1 MSLMGNPAQK
11 SAIEHVG
18 SPLLVTAGPGS
29 GKTRV
34 ITERIKFLMKTGL
47 KPSEILCL
55 TFSEKAAGELKERL
69 QDDNEIKEKIDI
81 SEMQISTYHS
91 FCRNFLIDNTD
102 STGLGMKG
110 GILDRPM
117 FLVWGVQ
124 NIDKFKFDE
133 HIEIGNNAAELIEKM
148 IDGIS
153 VFNDELITPQDL
165 QSYVD
170 GKLKD
175 PETMKDVDE
184 FDYIHM
190 LDNLIKIYKEYV
202 KFKKEI
208 DVMDYDDLIVEANKL
223 LSNKKKLNV
232 RKNTQEKYKHILID
246 EFQDNNYAQFSIVK
260 KLSSNGNVTAVG
272 DADQNIYR
280 FQGAYTE
287 IFKDFKKTFP
297 DHTEILL
304 TKNWRNPKHVINVSN
319 QLLSQDKFRETK
331 EIVPTK
337 DDSQKVNVVE
347 CTSEFAQAEFIKNK
361 IKEIKKDN
369 PDYTFND
376 FAVLSR
382 KQRDGLNVAQILASE
397 GIPVKYIG
405 KSEIHNFPNAK
416 VLFAFLRIIA
426 NPMKSMT
433 SITRICQEY
442 GITEQNISKINH
454 EAIIRAR
461 SKTDGDYAFDVL
473 SDLKVTDL
481 TQQTELGEIF
491 SLIKEFIDLSKNNL
505 PSTTIYQII
514 RNKTDIYKKIANDDS
529 IENFIERSILDDV
542 INSAYDFEKI
552 NPQARIKEFLEFIDE
567 LQKFDIETKR
577 GDVDSEAVQVS
588 TIHKSKGLEFKTVF
602 IIDVA
607 TYKIP
612 LKYTAKPFYV
622 PRELASGVLPSA
634 EPKEEFL
641 REERRVL
648 YVGMTRTIESLF
660 LMYPTQYENRSRA
673 SKASK
678 FLQTLKPEKNDDVNF
693 IKYDSSSSETIS
705 TTFDAVDII
714 KNEQMTQVIKHLH
727 SEQYESAV
735 QKILDLGKI
744 GFFQKNKTTDGYSYE
759 KLLNQIPSDDIESK
773 LNGSKPEKIGFTK
786 KNLSFSKFE
795 TFAKCPKQF
804 WYQHI
809 LNALPENQESTVL
822 YKGSTFHEL
831 VEYSGI
837 RQKDGDTDDVKKL
850 LQELE
855 TKWDTTKYLTSP
867 IQKEKQDKQSLVP
880 ALESYQKWSSS
891 NPNEIIALELP
902 FTTYIG
908 GFQVNGVIDRVEKTP
923 DGEYVVIDYKTGG
936 KNKKVDATNSPQLNL
951 YALALKE
958 NPDFGKYPSKAIFFY
973 VEKPEG
979 EQLFE
984 YDVDPDKVA
993 EIKAIFEGYVKA
1005 ILDKDFEATPEMFAC
1020 KWCGYSDIC
1029 DEALK

>member
-1 MSLMGNPAQK
+1 MDMMSNNAQK

-175 PETMKDVDE
+175 PETMKDVEE

-190 LDNLIKIYKEYV
+190 LDNLVKIYKEYV

-223 LSNKKKLNV
+223 LSNKKKPNV
-232 RKNTQEKYKHILID
+232 LKNTQEKYKHILID

-331 EIVPTK
+331 KIEPTK

-361 IKEIKKDN
+361 IK
-369 PDYTFND
+369 
-376 FAVLSR
+376 
-382 KQRDGLNVAQILASE
+382 
-397 GIPVKYIG
+397 IG
-405 KSEIHNFPNAK
+405 
-416 VLFAFLRIIA
+416 
-426 NPMKSMT
+426 
-433 SITRICQEY
+433 
-442 GITEQNISKINH
+442 
-454 EAIIRAR
+454 
-461 SKTDGDYAFDVL
+461 
-473 SDLKVTDL
+473 
-481 TQQTELGEIF
+481 
-491 SLIKEFIDLSKNNL
+491 
-505 PSTTIYQII
+505 
-514 RNKTDIYKKIANDDS
+514 
-529 IENFIERSILDDV
+529 
-542 INSAYDFEKI
+542 
-552 NPQARIKEFLEFIDE
+552 
-567 LQKFDIETKR
+567 
-577 GDVDSEAVQVS
+577 
-588 TIHKSKGLEFKTVF
+588 
-602 IIDVA
+602 
-607 TYKIP
+607 
-612 LKYTAKPFYV
+612 
-622 PRELASGVLPSA
+622 
-634 EPKEEFL
+634 
-641 REERRVL
+641 
-648 YVGMTRTIESLF
+648 
-660 LMYPTQYENRSRA
+660 RA
-673 SKASK
+673 SCR
-678 FLQTLKPEKNDDVNF
+678 E
-693 IKYDSSSSETIS
+693 
-705 TTFDAVDII
+705 
-714 KNEQMTQVIKHLH
+714 
-727 SEQYESAV
+727 
-735 QKILDLGKI
+735 
-744 GFFQKNKTTDGYSYE
+744 
-759 KLLNQIPSDDIESK
+759 
-773 LNGSKPEKIGFTK
+773 
-786 KNLSFSKFE
+786 
-795 TFAKCPKQF
+795 
-804 WYQHI
+804 
-809 LNALPENQESTVL
+809 
-822 YKGSTFHEL
+822 
-831 VEYSGI
+831 
-837 RQKDGDTDDVKKL
+837 
-850 LQELE
+850 
-855 TKWDTTKYLTSP
+855 
-867 IQKEKQDKQSLVP
+867 
-880 ALESYQKWSSS
+880 
-891 NPNEIIALELP
+891 
-902 FTTYIG
+902 
-908 GFQVNGVIDRVEKTP
+908 RV
-923 DGEYVVIDYKTGG
+923 
-936 KNKKVDATNSPQLNL
+936 
-951 YALALKE
+951 
-958 NPDFGKYPSKAIFFY
+958 
-973 VEKPEG
+973 
-979 EQLFE
+979 
-984 YDVDPDKVA
+984 
-993 EIKAIFEGYVKA
+993 
-1005 ILDKDFEATPEMFAC
+1005 
-1020 KWCGYSDIC
+1020 
-1029 DEALK
+1029 